1 MGGAMAIYTGDLHM
15 ILQWAEEPQ
24 SVVKEIGIWLK
35 GKKKIENWVPKPTI
49 PSFSQQFK
57 KKI

>member
-24 SVVKEIGIWLK
+24 SVVKEIGI
-35 GKKKIENWVPKPTI
+35 
-49 PSFSQQFK
+49 
-57 KKI
+57 